1 MSVLNI
7 SSLSKEYEKY
17 YDILIKEN
25 SLIETTAVLNDLFI
39 LAIKRNKDKNR
50 RKFNINLC
58 SKADLHFSSEELF
71 KKNLSLVETIYNE
84 ISRLVSDNKS
94 LDVFEKMLGQVL
106 EKHINRKET
115 GSYYT
120 PIDTTNF
127 ICWNAIM
134 ISVLNKLPK
143 AVVNRVYAALN
154 ISNNV
159 EFIDKR
165 LTFVEKISILKRSLP
180 DRDIARMST
189 ILPTIKI
196 LDPTCGS
203 GAFIIS
209 AYECIKYLNEQL
221 FNNVINVESYYENV
235 YGVDILDEAVMLSK
249 TRLIIKTIVD
259 GNYSDHLLETIKKN
273 FVAADA
279 LCGSDRFIRGNGG
292 FDWRTFG
299 EFDCIVGNPPY
310 VEVKDKTPFSH
321 YLTNKCGN
329 LYAYT
334 IERACNLSNNG
345 SVISFVVPLPFI
357 ATPRMRDIRELLEDS
372 SSIVYYCTFADRPGC
387 LFTGVHQRLT
397 IFFSSIGEDNC
408 RRFTSNYQFWYKDE
422 RVDVFKSL
430 DFIENNND
438 LLPKIGTT
446 IENSIFVKNRV
457 CSMSFFDLKDDD
469 GKYPLYVSSRIGFWT
484 KAFMFE
490 PSTKEISKFMFE
502 TDEDRRIAYCFVNS
516 SLFYYMWVIISDCWH
531 VTNSDLR
538 NIKFN
543 FSKLTRK
550 QIEKLIALS
559 AELEKDLENN
569 KVRINSKQTEFEY
582 KHKYSKKIIDKID
595 DILCPNCGL
604 DDEET
609 RFIKNYTLKYRLN
622 KIEESED

>member
-1 MSVLNI
+1 MPLLNI

-17 YDILIKEN
+17 YDSLIRDN
-25 SLIETTAVLNDLFI
+25 SLIETTAILNDLFI
-39 LAIKRNKDKNR
+39 LAIKRHKDKNK
-50 RKFNINLC
+50 RKFDIKRC
-58 SKADLHFSSEELF
+58 TKIDLFFSSEELMN
-71 KKNLSLVETIYNE
+71 KNISLIEPIYNE
-84 ISRLVSDNKS
+84 ITKLVVDCKS
-94 LDVFEKMLGQVL
+94 LDMFEKVLGQVL

-127 ICWNAIM
+127 ICWNAIV
-134 ISVLNKLPK
+134 ISVLNKLPNTTL
-143 AVVNRVYAALN
+143 NRIYAALN

-165 LTFVEKISILKRSLP
+165 LTFVEKIDILKRSLP
-180 DRDIARMST
+180 ERDISRMAA
-189 ILPTIKI
+189 ILPRIKI
-196 LDPTCGS
+196 LEPTCGS

-209 AYECIKYLNEQL
+209 AYECIKYLNEEL
-221 FNNVINVESYYENV
+221 FKNAIKVDSYYERI
-235 YGVDILDEAVMLSK
+235 YAVDILDEAIMLSK
-249 TRLIIKTIVD
+249 TRLIIKTIID
-259 GNYSDHLLETIKKN
+259 GNYSDHLLETINAN
-273 FVAADA
+273 FIAADA
-279 LCGSDRFIRGNGG
+279 LCGSDRLIHSNGG
-292 FDWRTFG
+292 FDWRNLG

-310 VEVKDKTPFSH
+310 IEVKNKKPYSH
-321 YLTNKCGN
+321 YSTCKCGN

-334 IERACNLSNNG
+334 IERACNLSSNG

-357 ATPRMRDIRELLEDS
+357 ATPRMKDIRELLEEN

-397 IFFSSIGEDNC
+397 IFFSSIGDDNC
-408 RRFTSNYQFWYKDE
+408 RRFTSNYQFWYKNE
-422 RVDVFKSL
+422 RTDVFKAL

-457 CSMSFFDLKDDD
+457 CNISFFDLKDDD
-469 GKYPLYVSSRIGFWT
+469 GKYPLYVSTRIGFWT
-484 KAFMFE
+484 KAFMYE
-490 PSTKEISKFMFE
+490 PATKEVSRFMFE
-502 TDEDRRIAYCFVNS
+502 TDQDRRIAYCFVNS

-531 VTNSDLR
+531 VTNSDLK

-543 FSKLTRK
+543 YSKLTTK
-550 QIEKLIALS
+550 QIEKLISLS
-559 AELEKDLENN
+559 KELDKDLEKN

-582 KHKYSKKIIDKID
+582 KHKYSKRIIDKID